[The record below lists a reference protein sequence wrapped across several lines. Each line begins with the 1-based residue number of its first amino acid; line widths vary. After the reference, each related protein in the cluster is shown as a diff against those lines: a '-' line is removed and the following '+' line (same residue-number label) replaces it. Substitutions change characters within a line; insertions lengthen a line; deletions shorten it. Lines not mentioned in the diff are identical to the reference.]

1 MRPAQTSAAQHASSN
16 VNTTAGALPVMH
28 STQPQACSSAPSPDA
43 APQRPHLMLP
53 LSFPQAQA
61 QGSLSILC
69 LLPCPP
75 HSRTR
80 VCIIRL
86 SGPIQAGLQL
96 VPLSLQGPA
105 GSMGLGFRV

>member
-1 MRPAQTSAAQHASSN
+1 MT
-16 VNTTAGALPVMH
+16 TTAGALPVMH
-28 STQPQACSSAPSPDA
+28 STHPMP

-53 LSFPQAQA
+53 LNFPQAQP

-69 LLPCPP
+69 LLPRPP
-75 HSRTR
+75 HSRTC

-86 SGPIQAGLQL
+86 SGPIQAGSQL

-105 GSMGLGFRV
+105 GSMGLGFKL